1 VYNSMVFEI
10 LIMEIKPEGPGISL
24 LDTDLEVDFAPP
36 KGYVEPKR
44 PEPAPPETMASKL
57 KIDLNSSTPVSSR
70 PGSSLSDAARRTAP
84 NSSAVP
90 SSGASEFES
99 FKGTGQTLNG
109 RKTKGKGKSVRKI
122 EEVDA
127 SSKIIRTDKARIATN
142 DTIDDGKPVPAP
154 LRLPHGKLFF
164 GFPVVPIKPPE
175 GKDETPASNSSP
187 SSAHVGQPI
196 IAFAGSGN
204 TLSGRTPRPP
214 LTSNLASTSR
224 STSASASSS
233 GSTTRNSRG
242 RGDQTTGRRRVA
254 SPEIIEIDSD

>member
-1 VYNSMVFEI
+1 MIEIVYNSMVFEI

-24 LDTDLEVDFAPP
+24 LDTDLEVSVLTHIGPSRISQNLCVQVDFAPP

-70 PGSSLSDAARRTAP
+70 PGSSLSDAARRTAL

-127 SSKIIRTDKARIATN
+127 SSKIIRTEFVFLSRIQFSHLTGSKKA
-142 DTIDDGKPVPAP
+142 KLV
-154 LRLPHGKLFF
+154 LLPM
-164 GFPVVPIKPPE
+164 
-175 GKDETPASNSSP
+175 T
-187 SSAHVGQPI
+187 Q
-196 IAFAGSGN
+196 
-204 TLSGRTPRPP
+204 
-214 LTSNLASTSR
+214 
-224 STSASASSS
+224 
-233 GSTTRNSRG
+233 STTANPSLLH
-242 RGDQTTGRRRVA
+242 
-254 SPEIIEIDSD
+254 

>member
-1 VYNSMVFEI
+1 
-10 LIMEIKPEGPGISL
+10 MEIKPEGPGISL

-90 SSGASEFES
+90 SSGASDFES

-142 DTIDDGKPVPAP
+142 DTIDDGKPVAAP

-175 GKDETPASNSSP
+175 GKNETPASNSSP
-187 SSAHVGQPI
+187 SSAHPI
-196 IAFAGSGN
+196 VAFAGSGN

-214 LTSNLASTSR
+214 PTLTPASTSR
-224 STSASASSS
+224 STSASASS
-233 GSTTRNSRG
+233 GSAIRNSRG